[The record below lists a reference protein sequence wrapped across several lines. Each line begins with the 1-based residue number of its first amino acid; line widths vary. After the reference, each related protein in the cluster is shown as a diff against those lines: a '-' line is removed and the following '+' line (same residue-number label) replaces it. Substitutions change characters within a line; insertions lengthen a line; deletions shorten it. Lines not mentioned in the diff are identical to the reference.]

1 MTHVTQIARFIG
13 ASSSHIERTTKR
25 CLLALTIVAGVSAP
39 LGYAEDYLYR
49 YENDKGVKVL
59 NHTIPPEYAQKGYD
73 VLSTSGQLIRR
84 VTAAPTDGA
93 IAKENSER
101 MLREK
106 FAVLQRRFSS
116 PRDIE
121 DAKRRRLANI
131 NTNISI
137 VRGNLGGINTR
148 IENLMR
154 QAADAER
161 AGRDVPPSLLQ
172 QLGDTRAELEVAE
185 ASLKARLEEYQ
196 VVSDRYDNDL
206 ATFAQGSALFEA
218 ENFN

>member
-1 MTHVTQIARFIG
+1 MLSAG
-13 ASSSHIERTTKR
+13 
-25 CLLALTIVAGVSAP
+25 LLAPISH
-39 LGYAEDYLYR
+39 AEEYLYR
-49 YENDKGVKVL
+49 YKNDEGVKVL
-59 NHTIPPEYAQKGYD
+59 NHTIPPKYAQKGYE
-73 VLSTSGQLIRR
+73 VLSRSGQFIRK
-84 VTAAPTDGA
+84 VAPAPTDGD

-106 FAVLQRRFSS
+106 FTILQRRFSS
-116 PRDIE
+116 PQDIE

-137 VRGNLGGINTR
+137 VRGNMGGINTR

-161 AGRDVPPSLLQ
+161 AGRTVPPTLLQ
-172 QLGDTRAELEVAE
+172 QLGDAKAELEVAE

-196 VVSDRYDNDL
+196 TVSDRFDSDL
-206 ATFAQGSALFEA
+206 ATFALGSALFDA
-218 ENFN
+218 QHVN

>member
-1 MTHVTQIARFIG
+1 MTHVTQISRLLWG
-13 ASSSHIERTTKR
+13 SSSQVGRTTKQ
-25 CLLALTIVAGVSAP
+25 CLFGLIFTAGAAAP
-39 LGYAEDYLYR
+39 LSYAEDYLYR

-161 AGRDVPPSLLQ
+161 AGKAVPPSLLQ
-172 QLGDTRAELEVAE
+172 QLGDARAELEVSE

-196 VVSDRYDNDL
+196 VVSDRYDSDL
-206 ATFAQGSALFEA
+206 ATFAQGSALFET